1 MLQFLRGIVLIAAMV
16 TNCGAA
22 FAVDYNSANFI
33 MAGCRASLLPVTE
46 MPDEM
51 MFQAGWCMGLVRGAR
66 DILEPLNIVCVPFNV
81 TNEQAVRIVVK
92 YIDDRP
98 QRQHESFSA
107 LVIAALGAAFS
118 CKK

>member
-1 MLQFLRGIVLIAAMV
+1 
-16 TNCGAA
+16 
-22 FAVDYNSANFI
+22 
-33 MAGCRASLLPVTE
+33 
-46 MPDEM
+46 M
-51 MFQAGWCMGLVRGAR
+51 MFKVGWCMGLVKGIR
-66 DILEPLNIVCVPFNV
+66 DTVEAANIVCVPLNV

-107 LVIAALGAAFS
+107 LVIAALSAAFS